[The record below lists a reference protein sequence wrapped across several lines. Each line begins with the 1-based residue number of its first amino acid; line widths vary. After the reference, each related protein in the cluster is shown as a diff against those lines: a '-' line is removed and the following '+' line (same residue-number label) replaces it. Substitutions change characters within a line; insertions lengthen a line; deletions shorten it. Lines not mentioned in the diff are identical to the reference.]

1 MTKQRILIL
10 GGTGHYGR
18 EIVRSLV
25 EKSVP
30 VTVLTRN
37 AARAKETIGVAPRFV
52 EGDITAGDCVREAL
66 QGASALVIAVSA
78 FSPDQ
83 IRRIKAVEQ
92 DAVIAALEE
101 AQAAGVKRVVFVS
114 VFEVKEDLAR
124 KHKIDSGNAKLEVER
139 FLAGS
144 DFNWTVLGA
153 PPSMDIFFR
162 MLRGK
167 TLAVPGGGPEA
178 LPTIAPRDLGEI
190 AARAVLRDDL
200 ARRRIRVV
208 GEVLG
213 FREAAERF
221 SRFYG
226 KPVKFR
232 KIPLLLPRIARAL
245 TGILSPFSN
254 RIYYVHSLL
263 GFIKLL
269 NQFPPEIA
277 AQARLDLADLRRTFN
292 FNPTTLEL
300 EAERRRRG

>member
-25 EKSVP
+25 EKGVP

-52 EGDITAGDCVREAL
+52 EGDIASRDSVCRAL
-66 QGASALVIAVSA
+66 EGVSAVIIAVSA

-83 IRRIKAVEQ
+83 IRRVKAIEQ
-92 DAVIAALEE
+92 EAVIAALEE
-101 AQAAGVKRVVFVS
+101 AQAAGVKRVVFIS
-114 VFEVKEDLAR
+114 VFDIKEDVAER
-124 KHKIDSGNAKLEVER
+124 NKIDSGNAKLEVER

-226 KPVKFR
+226 KPIKFR
-232 KIPLLLPRIARAL
+232 KIPLLFPRIAWFL
-245 TGILSPFSN
+245 TGGLLSFSS

-277 AQARLDLADLRRTFN
+277 AEARQDLIDLRSTFN
-292 FNPTTLEL
+292 FTPTTLAL
-300 EAERRRRG
+300 EAERRLQG